1 MTRYK
6 CPKCKMEY
14 DAPGKCDMCSVT
26 LEKIEEK
33 ETSISN
39 HHHEKREPQ
48 GHNHKSQKHEGH
60 KVHEKHIHYDHEDHE
75 EHKEHANH
83 DHEEHKEHKEHIHHD
98 HADHHRQ
105 MVRDFKKRFIISALV
120 TIPILLLS
128 PLVQQLFNFRFGFPG
143 EKYVLFVLSSF
154 IFFYGGWPFLIGIFR
169 EFKEKQPGMMTLIA
183 LAISVAYF
191 YSSAVVF
198 GLEGKFFFWE
208 LATLIDVMLLGHWF
222 EMKSVLGASR
232 ALEKLAQLMP
242 DTAHLIKGS
251 EVKEVKISELKKGDK
266 ILIKAGEK
274 IPADGLIV
282 KGSSYI
288 DESMMTGESRPVHKK
303 LEDKVIGGSVN
314 GDAVLEVKIEGTGEE
329 SYLNKVINLVKKAQ
343 SSKSK
348 TQRFA
353 DKAANWLTIIAVT
366 TGTAT
371 LVYWFFYGPDLA
383 FAIERMATVMVITC
397 PHALGLAIPL
407 VTAVSTSLSAKN
419 GLLIRNRT
427 AFENSRK
434 ITTVVFDK
442 TGTLTEGNFGV
453 SLVTVTDKN
462 YDEEKI
468 IQLAASLEKN
478 SEHPIAKGIISR
490 AEELKVKTMP
500 VSDFEVIKG
509 QGVKGKIEDKNVAL
523 VSQSYVKENNF
534 EILKEIKVDEI
545 GTLVYVLFD
554 NRIIGV
560 ITLAD
565 NIREESHEAIRQLKK
580 LGVKC
585 WMLTGDNK
593 KIAEKV
599 SNKLHLDGYFA
610 EVLPHEKL
618 EKIKELQDKGEFVA
632 MTGDGI
638 NDAPAL
644 AQADVGIAIGS
655 GTDVAAE
662 TADIILV
669 NSNPLDVTSL
679 ILFGRATYSKMIQNL
694 FWATGYNII
703 AIPLA
708 AGALYSYGILISPA
722 IGAALMSLS
731 TIIVAINA
739 QFLSIKKETSIA

>member
-1 MTRYK
+1 MHNYK
-6 CPKCKMEY
+6 GHQHSNNSQEHQ
-14 DAPGKCDMCSVT
+14 
-26 LEKIEEK
+26 EHEELM
-33 ETSISN
+33 
-39 HHHEKREPQ
+39 HHDP
-48 GHNHKSQKHEGH
+48 EGH
-60 KVHEKHIHYDHEDHE
+60 P
-75 EHKEHANH
+75 EHKEPM
-83 DHEEHKEHKEHIHHD
+83 EHMHHD
-98 HADHHRQ
+98 HADHHQQ
-105 MVRDFKKRFIISALV
+105 MVLDFKKRFIISALV

-128 PLVQQLFNFRFGFPG
+128 PLIQQLFNFKFGIPG
-143 EKYVLFVLSSF
+143 EKYVLFALSSF
-154 IFFYGGWPFLIGIFR
+154 IFFYGGQPFLKGFFD
-169 EFKEKQPGMMTLIA
+169 ESKKKQPGMMTLIA

-198 GLEGKFFFWE
+198 GLKGKFFFWE

-222 EMKSVLGASR
+222 EMKSVLGASK

-242 DTAHLIKGS
+242 DTAHLLKGS
-251 EVKEVKISELKKGDK
+251 EVKEVKISALKKGDK
-266 ILIKAGEK
+266 ILVKAGEK
-274 IPADGLIV
+274 IPADGLVI

-288 DESMMTGESRPVHKK
+288 DESMLTGESKPVHKK

-314 GDAVLEVKIEGTGEE
+314 GDAVLEVKVEGTGEE
-329 SYLNKVINLVKKAQ
+329 SYLNKVINLVKEAQ

-353 DKAANWLTIIAVT
+353 DQAANWLTIIAVT
-366 TGTAT
+366 TGAAT
-371 LVYWFFYGPDLA
+371 LVYWFISGPDLA

-442 TGTLTEGNFGV
+442 TGTLTEGKFGV
-453 SLVTVTDKN
+453 SLVTITDKN
-462 YDEEKI
+462 YDEKKM

-478 SEHPIAKGIISR
+478 SEHPIAKGMIKR
-490 AEELKVKTMP
+490 AEELKVKTLP

-509 QGVKGKIEDKNVAL
+509 QGVKGKIEGENIIL
-523 VSQSYVKENNF
+523 GSQSYVRKNNSKM
-534 EILKEIKVDEI
+534 LKEMKVDEI
-545 GTLVYVLFD
+545 GTLVYVLLD
-554 NRIIGV
+554 GKIIGV

-565 NIREESHEAIRQLKK
+565 KIREESYEAIKQLKK
-580 LGVKC
+580 LGIKC

-593 KIAEKV
+593 KIAKEV

-644 AQADVGIAIGS
+644 AQADVGVAIGS

-679 ILFGRATYSKMIQNL
+679 ILFGRATYRKMIQNL
-694 FWATGYNII
+694 FWATGYNVI

-708 AGALYSYGILISPA
+708 AGALYSYGIIISPA

-739 QFLSIKKETSIA
+739 QFLSIRK

>member
-1 MTRYK
+1 MTRYR

-14 DAPGKCDMCSVT
+14 NTPGKCDMCKVT

-33 ETSISN
+33 ETHIHN
-39 HHHEKREPQ
+39 MHHEKHEPQ
-48 GHNHKSQKHEGH
+48 EHNHKSQKDESHQE
-60 KVHEKHIHYDHEDHE
+60 HEKHIPSDHE
-75 EHKEHANH
+75 EHKEHTNH
-83 DHEEHKEHKEHIHHD
+83 DHDEYPEHKEHIHHD
-98 HADHHRQ
+98 HADHHQQ
-105 MVRDFKKRFIISALV
+105 MVGDFKKRFIISVLV

-128 PLVQQLFNFRFGFPG
+128 PLIQQLFNFRLGFPG

-154 IFFYGGWPFLIGIFR
+154 IFFYGGQPFLKGFFD
-169 EFKEKQPGMMTLIA
+169 ESKKKQPGMMTLIA
-183 LAISVAYF
+183 LATSVAYF

-198 GLEGKFFFWE
+198 GLKGEFFFWE

-222 EMKSVLGASR
+222 EMKSVLGASK

-251 EVKEVKISELKKGDK
+251 EVKEVKISALKKGDK

-274 IPADGLIV
+274 IPADGLVV

-288 DESMMTGESRPVHKK
+288 DESMLTGESKPVHKK

-314 GDAVLEVKIEGTGEE
+314 GDAVLEVKVEGTGEE
-329 SYLNKVINLVKKAQ
+329 SYLNKVINLVKEAQ

-348 TQRFA
+348 TQKFA

-366 TGTAT
+366 TGAAT
-371 LVYWFFYGPDLA
+371 LIYWFIYGPDLA
-383 FAIERMATVMVITC
+383 FAIERMATVMVIAC

-407 VTAVSTSLSAKN
+407 VTAVSTTLSAKN

-442 TGTLTEGNFGV
+442 TGTLTEGKFGV

-462 YDEEKI
+462 YDEKKI

-490 AEELKVKTMP
+490 AEELKVKTLP

-509 QGVKGKIEDKNVAL
+509 QGVKGKIEEKNIAL
-523 VSQSYVKENNF
+523 VSQSYVRENNF
-534 EILKEIKVDEI
+534 EILKEIKVDET
-545 GTLVYVLFD
+545 GTLVYVLLD

-560 ITLAD
+560 IILAD
-565 NIREESHEAIRQLKK
+565 NIREESYEAIQQLKK
-580 LGVKC
+580 LGIKC

-593 KIAEKV
+593 RIAEEV
-599 SNKLHLDGYFA
+599 SNKLYLDGYFA

-618 EKIKELQDKGEFVA
+618 EKIKELQNNGEFVA

-669 NSNPLDVTSL
+669 NSNPLDVSSL

-694 FWATGYNII
+694 FWATGYNVI

-708 AGALYSYGILISPA
+708 AGALYNYGILISPA
-722 IGAALMSLS
+722 IGAAFMSLS

-739 QFLSIKKETSIA
+739 QFLSIRKETSIT

>member
-1 MTRYK
+1 MTRYR

-14 DAPGKCDMCSVT
+14 DAPGKCDMCKVT

-33 ETSISN
+33 ETQMHN
-39 HHHEKREPQ
+39 MHDERHEPQ
-48 GHNHKSQKHEGH
+48 EHNHQSQKHEGH
-60 KVHEKHIHYDHEDHE
+60 KVPEKHLHSDHE
-75 EHKEHANH
+75 EHKEHMN
-83 DHEEHKEHKEHIHHD
+83 HD

-128 PLVQQLFNFRFGFPG
+128 PLIQQLFHFRFGIPG
-143 EKYVLFVLSSF
+143 EKYILFVLSSF
-154 IFFYGGWPFLIGIFR
+154 IFFYGGRPFLKGFFDESKKR
-169 EFKEKQPGMMTLIA
+169 QPGMMTLIA
-183 LAISVAYF
+183 LATSVAYF

-198 GLEGKFFFWE
+198 GLKGKFFFWE

-242 DTAHLIKGS
+242 DTAHQIKGS
-251 EVKEVKISELKKGDK
+251 EVKEVKISALKKGDK

-274 IPADGLIV
+274 IPADGFIV

-288 DESMMTGESRPVHKK
+288 DESMLTGESKPVHKK
-303 LEDKVIGGSVN
+303 EEDKVIGGSVN
-314 GDAVLEVKIEGTGEE
+314 GDAVLEVKVEGTGEE
-329 SYLNKVINLVKKAQ
+329 SYLNKVINLVKEAQ

-366 TGTAT
+366 TGAAT
-371 LVYWFFYGPDLA
+371 LIYWFINGPDLA

-442 TGTLTEGNFGV
+442 TGTLTEGKFGV
-453 SLVTVTDKN
+453 SLVTVTAKN
-462 YDEEKI
+462 YDENKV

-478 SEHPIAKGIISR
+478 SEHPIARGIINK
-490 AEELKVKTMP
+490 AEELKVKTIP

-509 QGVKGKIEDKNVAL
+509 QGVKGKVEGKNIIL
-523 VSQSYVKENNF
+523 VSQAYVRENHF
-534 EILKEIKVDEI
+534 EMLKEIKDDET
-545 GTLVYVLFD
+545 GTLVYILLD

-560 ITLAD
+560 ISLAD
-565 NIREESHEAIRQLKK
+565 NIRKESYEAIQQLKK
-580 LGVKC
+580 LGIKC
-585 WMLTGDNK
+585 WMLTGDNQG
-593 KIAEKV
+593 IAEEV

-618 EKIKELQDKGEFVA
+618 EKIKELQNKGEFVA

-694 FWATGYNII
+694 FWATGYNVI

-708 AGALYSYGILISPA
+708 AGALYSYGIIISPA

-739 QFLSIKKETSIA
+739 QFLSIRKETSIT

>member
-1 MTRYK
+1 MARYK

-14 DAPGKCDMCSVT
+14 DAPGKCDIYNVT

-33 ETSISN
+33 EAHMHN
-39 HHHEKREPQ
+39 YHHEKHEPQ
-48 GHNHKSQKHEGH
+48 EHNHKSQKREGH
-60 KVHEKHIHYDHEDHE
+60 QEHEKHIHYDHE
-75 EHKEHANH
+75 EHKEHTNH
-83 DHEEHKEHKEHIHHD
+83 DHEEHREHKEHIHHD
-98 HADHHRQ
+98 HADHHQQ

-128 PLVQQLFNFRFGFPG
+128 PLIQQLFNFRFGFPG

-154 IFFYGGWPFLIGIFR
+154 IFFYGGRPFLGGFLD
-169 EFKEKQPGMMTLIA
+169 ESKKKQPGMMTLIA

-198 GLEGKFFFWE
+198 GLKGKFFFWE

-251 EVKEVKISELKKGDK
+251 EVKEVKISELKKGNK

-288 DESMMTGESRPVHKK
+288 DESMLTGESKPIHKK

-314 GDAVLEVKIEGTGEE
+314 GDAVLEVSVEGTGEE
-329 SYLNKVINLVKKAQ
+329 SYLTKVINLVKEAQ

-353 DKAANWLTIIAVT
+353 DKAANWLTIIAVS

-371 LVYWFFYGPDLA
+371 LIYWFIYGPNLA
-383 FAIERMATVMVITC
+383 FAIERMATVMVIAC

-462 YDEEKI
+462 YDEKKI

-509 QGVKGKIEDKNVAL
+509 QGVKGKIEGGNITL
-523 VSQSYVKENNF
+523 VSQSYVRKNNF
-534 EILKEIKVDEI
+534 EILKEIKVDET
-545 GTLVYVLFD
+545 GTLVYVLVD

-565 NIREESHEAIRQLKK
+565 NIREESYEAIRQLRK

-593 KIAEKV
+593 RIAEKV
-599 SNKLHLDGYFA
+599 SNKLYLDGYFA

-618 EKIKELQDKGEFVA
+618 EKIKELQNKGEFIA

-679 ILFGRATYSKMIQNL
+679 ILFGRATYRKMIQNL
-694 FWATGYNII
+694 LWATGYNVI

-708 AGALYSYGILISPA
+708 AGTLYNYGIIISPA

-739 QFLSIKKETSIA
+739 QFLSIRKETSIT

>member
-1 MTRYK
+1 
-6 CPKCKMEY
+6 
-14 DAPGKCDMCSVT
+14 
-26 LEKIEEK
+26 
-33 ETSISN
+33 
-39 HHHEKREPQ
+39 
-48 GHNHKSQKHEGH
+48 
-60 KVHEKHIHYDHEDHE
+60 
-75 EHKEHANH
+75 
-83 DHEEHKEHKEHIHHD
+83 
-98 HADHHRQ
+98 
-105 MVRDFKKRFIISALV
+105 
-120 TIPILLLS
+120 
-128 PLVQQLFNFRFGFPG
+128 
-143 EKYVLFVLSSF
+143 
-154 IFFYGGWPFLIGIFR
+154 
-169 EFKEKQPGMMTLIA
+169 
-183 LAISVAYF
+183 
-191 YSSAVVF
+191 
-198 GLEGKFFFWE
+198 
-208 LATLIDVMLLGHWF
+208 
-222 EMKSVLGASR
+222 
-232 ALEKLAQLMP
+232 
-242 DTAHLIKGS
+242 
-251 EVKEVKISELKKGDK
+251 
-266 ILIKAGEK
+266 
-274 IPADGLIV
+274 
-282 KGSSYI
+282 
-288 DESMMTGESRPVHKK
+288 
-303 LEDKVIGGSVN
+303 
-314 GDAVLEVKIEGTGEE
+314 
-329 SYLNKVINLVKKAQ
+329 
-343 SSKSK
+343 
-348 TQRFA
+348 
-353 DKAANWLTIIAVT
+353 AANWLTIIAVT
-366 TGTAT
+366 TGVAT
-371 LVYWFFYGPDLA
+371 LIYWIIYGPDLA

-442 TGTLTEGNFGV
+442 TGTLTEGKFGV

-462 YDEEKI
+462 YDEKKM

-478 SEHPIAKGIISR
+478 SEHPIARGIINK

-509 QGVKGKIEDKNVAL
+509 QGVKGRIEEKNIAL
-523 VSQSYVKENNF
+523 VSQSYVRKNNF
-534 EILKEIKVDEI
+534 EMLKDMKIDET
-545 GTLVYVLFD
+545 GTLVYVLL
-554 NRIIGV
+554 NKRIIGV

-565 NIREESHEAIRQLKK
+565 KIRKESYEAIQQLKK
-580 LGVKC
+580 LGIKC

-593 KIAEKV
+593 RIAEEV
-599 SNKLHLDGYFA
+599 SNKLYLDGYFA

-618 EKIKELQDKGEFVA
+618 EKIKELQNKGEFVA

-694 FWATGYNII
+694 YWATGYNVI

-708 AGALYSYGILISPA
+708 AGVLYNYGILISPA

-739 QFLSIKKETSIA
+739 QFLSIRKG

>member
-1 MTRYK
+1 MTRYR

-14 DAPGKCDMCSVT
+14 NTPGKCDMCKVT

-33 ETSISN
+33 ETHIHN
-39 HHHEKREPQ
+39 MHHEKHEPQ
-48 GHNHKSQKHEGH
+48 EHNHKSQKDESHQE
-60 KVHEKHIHYDHEDHE
+60 HEKHIPSDHE
-75 EHKEHANH
+75 EHKEHTNH
-83 DHEEHKEHKEHIHHD
+83 DHDEYPEHKEHIHHD
-98 HADHHRQ
+98 HADHHQQ
-105 MVRDFKKRFIISALV
+105 MVGDFKKRFIISVLV

-128 PLVQQLFNFRFGFPG
+128 PLIQQLFNFRLGFPG

-154 IFFYGGWPFLIGIFR
+154 IFFYGGQPFLKGFFD
-169 EFKEKQPGMMTLIA
+169 ESKKKQPGMMTLIA
-183 LAISVAYF
+183 LATSVAYF

-198 GLEGKFFFWE
+198 GLKGEFFFWE

-222 EMKSVLGASR
+222 EMKSVLGASK

-251 EVKEVKISELKKGDK
+251 EVKEVKISALKKGDK

-274 IPADGLIV
+274 IPADGLVV

-288 DESMMTGESRPVHKK
+288 DESMLTGESKPVHKK

-314 GDAVLEVKIEGTGEE
+314 GDAVLEVKVEGTGEE
-329 SYLNKVINLVKKAQ
+329 SYLNKVINLVKEAQ

-348 TQRFA
+348 TQKFA

-366 TGTAT
+366 TGAAT
-371 LVYWFFYGPDLA
+371 LIYWFIYGPDLA
-383 FAIERMATVMVITC
+383 FAIERMATVMVIAC

-407 VTAVSTSLSAKN
+407 VTAVSTTLSAKN

-442 TGTLTEGNFGV
+442 TGTLTEGKFGV
-453 SLVTVTDKN
+453 SLVTVTDKS
-462 YDEEKI
+462 YDEKKI

-490 AEELKVKTMP
+490 AEELKVKTLP

-509 QGVKGKIEDKNVAL
+509 QGVKGKIEEKNIAL
-523 VSQSYVKENNF
+523 VSQSYVRENNF
-534 EILKEIKVDEI
+534 EILKEIKVDET
-545 GTLVYVLFD
+545 GTLVYVLLD

-560 ITLAD
+560 IILAD
-565 NIREESHEAIRQLKK
+565 NIREESYEAIQQLKK
-580 LGVKC
+580 LGIKC

-593 KIAEKV
+593 RIAEEV
-599 SNKLHLDGYFA
+599 SNKLYLDGYFA

-618 EKIKELQDKGEFVA
+618 EKIKELQ
-632 MTGDGI
+632 
-638 NDAPAL
+638 N
-644 AQADVGIAIGS
+644 
-655 GTDVAAE
+655 
-662 TADIILV
+662 
-669 NSNPLDVTSL
+669 N
-679 ILFGRATYSKMIQNL
+679 
-694 FWATGYNII
+694 
-703 AIPLA
+703 
-708 AGALYSYGILISPA
+708 
-722 IGAALMSLS
+722 
-731 TIIVAINA
+731 
-739 QFLSIKKETSIA
+739 